1 MSKGISR
8 LFDGTIG
15 SPQLTISVGYQS
27 GFGEDNVN
35 KNRLYTVRIKNEYLH
50 GPIWVYTPEG
60 ALTTCFPVVYSDI
73 TVNDL
78 SNRANKMFSSYYR
91 LNAKGE
97 PYEFN
102 FEQEKAD
109 KEEMLSII
117 AALISRLDKINNGT
131 FLIDD
136 CESQRLKDL

>member
-15 SPQLTISVGYQS
+15 SPQLTIGIGYQPD
-27 GFGEDNVN
+27 FGRDSVN
-35 KNRLYTVRIKNEYLH
+35 KNRLYTVRVKNEYLH

-60 ALTTCFPVVYSDI
+60 ALTAHFPVVYNDI
-73 TVNDL
+73 TVIDL
-78 SNRANKMFSSYYR
+78 NNRANRMFSSYYK
-91 LNAKGE
+91 LNANGK
-97 PYEFN
+97 PYKFN

-117 AALISRLDKINNGT
+117 AALISRLDKINDGT
-131 FLIDD
+131 FVIDD